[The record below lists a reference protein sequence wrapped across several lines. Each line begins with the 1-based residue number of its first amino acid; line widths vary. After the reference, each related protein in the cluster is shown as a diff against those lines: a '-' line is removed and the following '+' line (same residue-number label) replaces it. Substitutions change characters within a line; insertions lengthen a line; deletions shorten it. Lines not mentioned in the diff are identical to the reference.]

1 MIHSET
7 LSDEL
12 TLADQMSPT
21 GEELPPDVM
30 TFIESYD
37 LVYIPYAP
45 ARPPNYYFSMRDNLV
60 FSDIWGTPNELGD
73 YLDLTNER
81 LWMEVINFPAI
92 FGDIAGADRYFSS
105 VLHGEMWEHT
115 CYEKKMKAL
124 VTATQAINE
133 LRFAGQK
140 TNPRQPLE
148 WPRNC
153 HVLTPLGVL
162 QATYEEALSLLKG
175 IDPATEAS
183 NLYVK
188 SRVFGRLQRVQT
200 DYDFSLHAPEHVVA
214 GIASY
219 RAWQLL
225 KPFLSPAKGVRLRR
239 RS

>member
-1 MIHSET
+1 MATFDET
-7 LSDEL
+7 LSDDMAF
-12 TLADQMSPT
+12 TDN
-21 GEELPPDVM
+21 
-30 TFIESYD
+30 YD
-37 LVYIPYAP
+37 TIYVPYEP
-45 ARPPNYYFSMRDNLV
+45 ARPPNYYLTMRDVLV
-60 FSDIWGTPNELGD
+60 LSDIWGTPNELGD

-92 FGDIAGADRYFSS
+92 FGDVAGADRYFSS
-105 VLHGEMWEHT
+105 VLHGELWECT
-115 CYEKKMKAL
+115 DYERKMKAL

-133 LRFAGQK
+133 LRFAGIK
-140 TNPRQPLE
+140 NCSHQPLE
-148 WPRNC
+148 WPRNY
-153 HVLTPLGVL
+153 HPNTPLGVL
-162 QATYEEALSLLKG
+162 QATYEEALALLKG